1 MAKQP
6 KVVPMPKI
14 TSNEMTLAVRI
25 VAGILAPIARM
36 MFKVEV
42 INLDKLP
49 KSGAYILAPNHATN
63 IDALAVAYFI
73 YIKTK
78 RAPHFLTKERLF
90 SIPLVGKILLAAGQ
104 IPVFRT
110 GGQRNDDSLRAAHAY
125 LKAGHSVCVF
135 PEGTLTRDPDSWP
148 MRGKTGAIRLALDS
162 GVPVYPVGQWGSEK
176 ILARYSS
183 KFRPGFWKKVTVLV
197 GDEIDLA
204 RFRKPNPT
212 PAEVLEATEVVMSA
226 ITKLVEQ
233 LRGEKAPDR
242 RWDPVAAGQATTG
255 NFIKKAQVSG
265 GGDV

>member
-1 MAKQP
+1 MASQP
-6 KVVPMPKI
+6 KVIPMPKI
-14 TSNEMTLAVRI
+14 TSKEMTLAVRI
-25 VAGILAPIARM
+25 VAGIIAPFVRL

-42 INLDKLP
+42 EGMEKLP

-73 YIKTK
+73 YMKTK

-90 SIPLVGKILLAAGQ
+90 RIPLVGPILLAAGQ

-110 GGQRNDDSLRAAHAY
+110 GGQRNDDSLRVAHAY
-125 LKAGHSVCVF
+125 LQAGHSVCVF

-148 MRGKTGAIRLALDS
+148 MRGKTGAVRLALDS

-176 ILARYSS
+176 IMARYSS
-183 KFRPGFWKKVTVLV
+183 KFRPGFWKKVSFIV
-197 GDEIDLA
+197 GDEIDLD
-204 RFRKPNPT
+204 RFRKPNPS

-226 ITKLVEQ
+226 VTKLVEK

-255 NFIKKAQVSG
+255 NFIKQAKKETK
-265 GGDV
+265 

>member
-1 MAKQP
+1 MASQP
-6 KVVPMPKI
+6 KAIPMPNI
-14 TSNEMTLAVRI
+14 TSKEMTLAVRI
-25 VAGILAPIARM
+25 VAGILAPIVRL
-36 MFKVEV
+36 MFKVQVEGME
-42 INLDKLP
+42 KLP

-63 IDALAVAYFI
+63 VDALAVAYLI

-78 RAPHFLTKERLF
+78 RAPHFLTKEKLF
-90 SIPLVGKILLAAGQ
+90 RIPLVGSILLAAGQ

-110 GGQRNDDSLRAAHAY
+110 GGQRNDDSLRVAHAY
-125 LKAGHSVCVF
+125 LQAGHSVCVF

-148 MRGKTGAIRLALDS
+148 MRGKTGAVRLALDS

-176 ILARYSS
+176 IMARYSS
-183 KFRPGFWKKVTVLV
+183 KFRPGFWKKVSFLV
-197 GDEIDLA
+197 GDEIDLD
-204 RFRKPNPT
+204 RFRKPNPA

-255 NFIKKAQVSG
+255 NFIKKAKKETK
-265 GGDV
+265 

>member
-1 MAKQP
+1 MASQP
-6 KVVPMPKI
+6 KVIPMPKI
-14 TSNEMTLAVRI
+14 TSKEMTLALRI
-25 VAGILAPIARM
+25 VAGIIAPFVRL

-42 INLDKLP
+42 QGMEKLP

-63 IDALAVAYFI
+63 VDALAVAYFI
-73 YIKTK
+73 YITTK
-78 RAPHFLTKERLF
+78 RAPHFLTKEKLF
-90 SIPLVGKILLAAGQ
+90 RIPLFGPILLAAGQ

-110 GGQRNDDSLRAAHAY
+110 GGQRNDDSLRVAHAY

-148 MRGKTGAIRLALDS
+148 MRGKTGAVRLALDS

-176 ILARYSS
+176 VMARYSS
-183 KFRPGFWKKVTVLV
+183 KFRPGFWKKVSFLV
-197 GDEIDLA
+197 GDEIDLE

-212 PAEVLEATEVVMSA
+212 PAEVLEATEVVMAS

-242 RWDPVAAGQATTG
+242 RWDPVSAGQATTG
-255 NFIKKAQVSG
+255 NFIKKAKKGQLS
-265 GGDV
+265 

>member
-1 MAKQP
+1 MASQP
-6 KVVPMPKI
+6 KAIPMPKI
-14 TSNEMTLAVRI
+14 TSREMTLAVRI
-25 VAGILAPIARM
+25 VAGIIAPFARL

-42 INLDKLP
+42 QGMEKLP

-73 YIKTK
+73 YMKTK

-90 SIPLVGKILLAAGQ
+90 RIPLVGSILLAAGQ

-110 GGQRNDDSLRAAHAY
+110 GGQRNDDSLRVAHAY

-135 PEGTLTRDPDSWP
+135 PEGTLTRDPDCWP
-148 MRGKTGAIRLALDS
+148 MRGKTGAVRLALDS

-176 ILARYSS
+176 IMARYSS
-183 KFRPGFWKKVTVLV
+183 KFRPGFWKKVSFLV
-197 GDEIDLA
+197 GEEIDLE
-204 RFRKPNPT
+204 RFRKPNPA

-233 LRGEKAPDR
+233 LRGEKAPNR

-255 NFIKKAQVSG
+255 NFIKKAKKG
-265 GGDV
+265 ENN

>member
-1 MAKQP
+1 MASQP
-6 KVVPMPKI
+6 KVIPMPKI
-14 TSNEMTLAVRI
+14 TSKEMTLAVRI
-25 VAGILAPIARM
+25 VAGIIAPFVRL

-42 INLDKLP
+42 QGMEKLP

-63 IDALAVAYFI
+63 VDALAVAYFI

-78 RAPHFLTKERLF
+78 RAPHFLTKEKLF
-90 SIPLVGKILLAAGQ
+90 RIPLFGPILLAAGQ

-110 GGQRNDDSLRAAHAY
+110 GGQRNDDSLRVAHAY

-148 MRGKTGAIRLALDS
+148 MRGKTGAVRLALDS

-176 ILARYSS
+176 VMARYSR
-183 KFRPGFWKKVTVLV
+183 KFRPGFWKKVSFLV
-197 GDEIDLA
+197 GDEIDLE

-212 PAEVLEATEVVMSA
+212 PAEVLEATEVVMAS

-242 RWDPVAAGQATTG
+242 RWDPVSAGQATTG
-255 NFIKKAQVSG
+255 NFIKKAKKGQLS
-265 GGDV
+265 

>member
-1 MAKQP
+1 MASQP
-6 KVVPMPKI
+6 KVIPMPKI
-14 TSNEMTLAVRI
+14 TSKEMTLAVRI
-25 VAGILAPIARM
+25 VAGIIAPFVRL

-42 INLDKLP
+42 QGMEKLP

-63 IDALAVAYFI
+63 VDALAVAYFI

-78 RAPHFLTKERLF
+78 RAPHFLTKEKLF
-90 SIPLVGKILLAAGQ
+90 RIPLFGPILLVAGQ

-110 GGQRNDDSLRAAHAY
+110 GGQRNDDSLRVAHAY

-135 PEGTLTRDPDSWP
+135 PEGTLTRDPESWP
-148 MRGKTGAIRLALDS
+148 MRGKTGAVRLALDS

-176 ILARYSS
+176 VMARYSS
-183 KFRPGFWKKVTVLV
+183 KFRPGFWKKVSFLV
-197 GDEIDLA
+197 GDEIDLE

-212 PAEVLEATEVVMSA
+212 PAEVLEATEVVMAS

-242 RWDPVAAGQATTG
+242 RWDPVSAGQATTG
-255 NFIKKAQVSG
+255 NFIKKAKKGQLS
-265 GGDV
+265 

>member
-1 MAKQP
+1 MASQP
-6 KVVPMPKI
+6 KAIPMPNI
-14 TSNEMTLAVRI
+14 TSKEMTLAVRI
-25 VAGILAPIARM
+25 VAGILAPIVRL
-36 MFKVEV
+36 MFKVQVEGME
-42 INLDKLP
+42 KLP

-63 IDALAVAYFI
+63 VDALAVAYLI

-78 RAPHFLTKERLF
+78 RAPHFLTKEKLF
-90 SIPLVGKILLAAGQ
+90 RIPLVGSILLAAGQ

-110 GGQRNDDSLRAAHAY
+110 GGQRNDDSLRVAHAY
-125 LKAGHSVCVF
+125 LQAGHSVCVF

-148 MRGKTGAIRLALDS
+148 MRGKTGAVRLALDS

-176 ILARYSS
+176 IMARYSS
-183 KFRPGFWKKVTVLV
+183 KFRPGFWKKVSFLV
-197 GDEIDLA
+197 GDEIDLD
-204 RFRKPNPT
+204 RFRKPNPA

-255 NFIKKAQVSG
+255 NFIKKAKKGEIS
-265 GGDV
+265 

>member
-1 MAKQP
+1 MASTP
-6 KVVPMPKI
+6 KPIPMPKI
-14 TSNEMTLAVRI
+14 TASEFTPTLRI
-25 VAGILAPIARM
+25 VASILAPIARL
-36 MFKVEV
+36 MFNVKAEG
-42 INLDKLP
+42 LEKLP
-49 KSGAYILAPNHATN
+49 KTGAYILTPNHATN

-90 SIPLVGKILLAAGQ
+90 RIPLVGRILLAAGQ

-110 GGQRNDDSLRAAHAY
+110 GGQRNDDSLRVAHAY
-125 LKAGHSVCVF
+125 LEAGHSVCVF

-148 MRGKTGAIRLALDS
+148 MRGKTGAVRLALDS
-162 GVPVYPVGQWGSEK
+162 GVPVYPVGQWGSEQVM
-176 ILARYSS
+176 ARYSS
-183 KFRPGFWKKVTVLV
+183 RFRPGFWKKVRFIV

-204 RFRKPNPT
+204 RFRKPNPS
-212 PAEVLEATEVVMSA
+212 PAEVLEATEVVMAA

-255 NFIKKAQVSG
+255 NFIKKAKKGQI
-265 GGDV
+265 